1 MAWVINSRNNQM
13 FKSLRVRLLLT
24 LVVVV
29 TVAVG
34 TVAFFA
40 SRTTTEEFRRSVSI
54 ILDFPS
60 FSIDT
65 KIHAIN
71 KYLELNKGDREIWN
85 SLQTLLEHMS
95 RSSRDQSRIVMADL
109 EGNVVADSTGS
120 LSGSFIDTERS
131 KPFAAFLIDKKPVL
145 AYIVP
150 REDLGVDAIEAR
162 FTDSVNRSLRF
173 AIAAAG
179 VVALL
184 LTLLLSQSILGPV
197 GKLTAAARAM
207 EKGDLAHRVAVKDQG
222 ELGELANAFNAM
234 ADGLSRLEQ
243 LRRNMVTDVAHEL
256 RTPLSNVRGYLE
268 AMRDGVIQPSP
279 EMIRS
284 LYEEA
289 MLLNRL
295 VDDLQELALAEAGQL
310 TLVRKP
316 VRVDKIVE
324 RAVYLI
330 ENQSA
335 EKNVQVEVDLPPD
348 LPEIEVDAERIGQV
362 LRNLLNN
369 ALTNTPTGGHIRV
382 TASVVDSQVE
392 VCVRDD
398 GTGISP
404 DQLPFVFERFYRADK
419 SRQRTTGGA
428 GLGLSIVKQL
438 VEAHGGHVSIESQ
451 VGAGTTVRFST
462 PVASSPCA
470 SGAQDLQYS
479 KQLF

>member
-1 MAWVINSRNNQM
+1 
-13 FKSLRVRLLLT
+13 
-24 LVVVV
+24 
-29 TVAVG
+29 
-34 TVAFFA
+34 
-40 SRTTTEEFRRSVSI
+40 
-54 ILDFPS
+54 
-60 FSIDT
+60 
-65 KIHAIN
+65 
-71 KYLELNKGDREIWN
+71 
-85 SLQTLLEHMS
+85 
-95 RSSRDQSRIVMADL
+95 
-109 EGNVVADSTGS
+109 
-120 LSGSFIDTERS
+120 
-131 KPFAAFLIDKKPVL
+131 
-145 AYIVP
+145 
-150 REDLGVDAIEAR
+150 
-162 FTDSVNRSLRF
+162 
-173 AIAAAG
+173 
-179 VVALL
+179 
-184 LTLLLSQSILGPV
+184 
-197 GKLTAAARAM
+197 
-207 EKGDLAHRVAVKDQG
+207 
-222 ELGELANAFNAM
+222 
-234 ADGLSRLEQ
+234 
-243 LRRNMVTDVAHEL
+243 
-256 RTPLSNVRGYLE
+256 
-268 AMRDGVIQPSP
+268 
-279 EMIRS
+279 
-284 LYEEA
+284 